1 MLVRKIYKGH
11 PEKMGIYPDHIPQP
25 DQMTHPDHI
34 PQPAKMTHPDQISKL
49 HDSLSFP
56 SFELRKVWDHTI
68 RNTKTLPKIKTGRF
82 LRPCGA
88 RLFADAGAGRARD
101 EGGKIVGGNQ

>member
-1 MLVRKIYKGH
+1 MLVRKIYKEH
-11 PEKMGIYPDHIPQP
+11 PENMGIYPDHIPQ
-25 DQMTHPDHI
+25 
-34 PQPAKMTHPDQISKL
+34 PDQISKL

-56 SFELRKVWDHTI
+56 SSELRKFWDHTI
-68 RNTKTLPKIKTGRF
+68 RNNKTLPKIKTGRF

-88 RLFADAGAGRARD
+88 RLFAEAGAGRARD